1 MGPFV
6 SPWRADGIRRA
17 STCRNERS
25 STRRGRAL
33 AADLP
38 PASTWAIVDPWAA
51 IRQTICF
58 KRGTR
63 LSAREVLIVTAII
76 VSLCIILAIVLL

>member
-38 PASTWAIVDPWAA
+38 PASTWAIVDPW
-51 IRQTICF
+51 
-58 KRGTR
+58 GGD
-63 LSAREVLIVTAII
+63 
-76 VSLCIILAIVLL
+76 